1 MTMRNPKWRLRNT
14 FLVHTLNLVAHCII
28 NYMETLCDGL
38 VVSMHKSGGI
48 VTCCD
53 AHMHTTTLGNPSWL
67 YSLKVPT
74 LDMKVSTLGNIY

>member
-1 MTMRNPKWRLRNT
+1 
-14 FLVHTLNLVAHCII
+14 
-28 NYMETLCDGL
+28 METLCDGL

-74 LDMKVSTLGNIY
+74 LDMKISALDTNH